1 MSLPDLSTDDGRAAY
16 RKELRQVAMPIRWGG
31 LALIV
36 LGAVLALM
44 ARSNTL
50 GLDNGILPVAYAAL
64 ALGWGLV
71 LAAIV
76 IRTRHHKRRL
86 AEGL

>member
-1 MSLPDLSTDDGRAAY
+1 MSLPDLNTEDGRAAY
-16 RKELRQVAMPIRWGG
+16 RKELRGVALPIRWGG

-44 ARSNTL
+44 VRNNIL
-50 GLDNGILPVAYAAL
+50 GLTNSVLPVAYAAL
-64 ALGWGLV
+64 GLGWGLV
-71 LAAIV
+71 LAGIV
-76 IRTRHHKRRL
+76 IRTRYHRRRL